1 MPKLLPTWLLL
12 AIPLAGWTFGWVYLW
27 QAQLFERYGR
37 EPGPALT
44 VFEDTAGDLRVLWV
58 ASGIGLFLSVVGV
71 SLLASRRLFAADSP
85 GWSRVWLVSGAVLLA
100 LGLSLPI
107 LFPSKTVMVLD
118 ERLQVF
124 TVESRWLYAK
134 TADVLPFDE
143 IARVNLRVHRKL
155 QRIGN
160 SEACQVGRGLS
171 IVRGDK
177 TWLDIPSGFDH
188 EAVASGVSGAAGV
201 PLDETGLKEC

>member
-1 MPKLLPTWLLL
+1 MPKLLRTWLPLS
-12 AIPLAGWTFGWVYLW
+12 IPLAGWTLGWVYAW
-27 QAQLFERYGR
+27 QAQLLERYGR
-37 EPGPALT
+37 EAGPGLT
-44 VFEDTAGDLRVLWV
+44 VFEDTAGDLRVLWI
-58 ASGIGLFLSVVGV
+58 ASGIGLFLSIVGV
-71 SLLASRRLFAADSP
+71 SLLVSRRTFAADSP
-85 GWSRVWLVSGAVLLA
+85 GWSRVWLVSGVVLLA

-118 ERLQVF
+118 ERLGVF
-124 TVESRWLYAK
+124 TVESRWLYAE

-171 IVRGDK
+171 IIRRDK

-188 EAVASGVSGAAGV
+188 EAVASGVSDAAGV